1 MSMCNEVGQPRTP
14 AADILAAGTPLI
26 SVVAYVSTRCEVQS
40 GVNVMQLD
48 AEASGI
54 LTELQQKL
62 NSVLDDLSA
71 IFAAR

>member
-1 MSMCNEVGQPRTP
+1 VKCTTEWNG
-14 AADILAAGTPLI
+14 L
-26 SVVAYVSTRCEVQS
+26 
-40 GVNVMQLD
+40 QLD